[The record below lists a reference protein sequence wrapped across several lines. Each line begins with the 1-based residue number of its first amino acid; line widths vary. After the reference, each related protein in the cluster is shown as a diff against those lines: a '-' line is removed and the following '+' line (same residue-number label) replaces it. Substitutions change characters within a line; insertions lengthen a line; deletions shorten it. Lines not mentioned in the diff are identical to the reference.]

1 VDEGASAL
9 TETFISSERIL
20 ITSVLFA
27 EGEWWVHYPPERIFI
42 QVHKM

>member
-9 TETFISSERIL
+9 TETSISGERKF

-27 EGEWWVHYPPERIFI
+27 EGDW
-42 QVHKM
+42 